1 MNRNAQDIEYLKEQL
16 DAADRDARALLADLV
31 EEQGRWR
38 AETGSWSVAECLDH
52 LAAANR
58 LYLEAMKEPAIR
70 AREQRRFRRDAAA
83 PGLAGRWFVKML
95 EPPVKA
101 PFRMRAP
108 RSIEPRVVP
117 SLSDAFANFATS
129 QNEVRAFVRAYE
141 DLDLA
146 AVRFPNPFVR
156 GIRFSLASGLH
167 VITAHERRHLWQA
180 WRIRR
185 AAERAAAQVSP
196 VENSKQS

>member
-1 MNRNAQDIEYLKEQL
+1 MNISARAIQDLKEQL
-16 DAADRDARALLADLV
+16 AAADRDARALVADLA

-38 AETGSWSVAECLDH
+38 AETSSWSVAECLDH
-52 LAAANR
+52 LASANR
-58 LYLEAMKEPAIR
+58 VYLEAMKEPAIR
-70 AREQRRFRRDAAA
+70 AREQRRFRRRAAS

-108 RSIEPRVVP
+108 RSIEPRVAP
-117 SLSDAFANFATS
+117 ALSDAFATFAAS
-129 QNEVRAFVRAYE
+129 QNEVRAFLCANE
-141 DLDLA
+141 ELDLT

-167 VITAHERRHLWQA
+167 VVTAHERRHLWQA

-185 AAERAAAQVSP
+185 AAEHAAAQVSP
-196 VENSKQS
+196 VETNKQS